1 MPYKLDATSYF
12 THSLWTHCCYLTI
25 SAQDLAIH
33 HCVSK
38 RRTSYWSFWEEA
50 ALYIFC
56 PALFGKKED
65 LLSYDD
71 MRYTIIFS
79 KMRFFIY
86 FPVCISCITSLLGF
100 QLNFMK
106 VIFSYTKKKT
116 FLSPKSQRVKKEKPT
131 RDFLSPFNIKAWCT
145 FTVVLPSL
153 QKWWSFEIPLDL
165 VLSCPHHCHR
175 MS

>member
-1 MPYKLDATSYF
+1 MCHINWMQHHILPTLCEPTVAILQFPHKTSLF
-12 THSLWTHCCYLTI
+12 TIVC
-25 SAQDLAIH
+25 
-33 HCVSK
+33 K
-38 RRTSYWSFWEEA
+38 RRTSYWSFWRRQLFIFFVLLFLA
-50 ALYIFC
+50 KKKIFC
-56 PALFGKKED
+56 HMMIWDTPS
-65 LLSYDD
+65 LLTKWDSSS
-71 MRYTIIFS
+71 TFLS
-79 KMRFFIY
+79 
-86 FPVCISCITSLLGF
+86 VSAVLWLGF